1 MPANA
6 NAIAAAAAELIRNAA
21 AKPSEEGIRSKVLA
35 MLGEQSLRTR
45 KAREM
50 RDALDAEIERQLEI
64 RSERAAR
71 KPEQPKSLLEKWL
84 ATERAKEHAAMLRQL
99 AGRLYRLG
107 TRNRVRI
114 IWTLKRPA
122 VGTITESGE
131 VRPYRGQ
138 FKGWLANEYTHSI
151 RISPGAVRRAQELE
165 LLSPGGMLT
174 VWLGQ
179 AERVDRGIIAIP
191 ARWIE
196 QGRGCTL
203 RIVSGW
209 IAAAY
214 SSSGGCIAARHG
226 DNREQALHRLR
237 TDLSPNIRRLMVRGI
252 SAPRVSEW
260 AREFPSAVA
269 RMEDA
274 RGLGY
279 CESGIRNWCRIA
291 GLERQL
297 EAGEATLLE
306 LSEGIRRYY
315 HPDAAKLAAVVYR
328 RAREAE
334 GRAKAS

>member
-21 AKPSEEGIRSKVLA
+21 AKPSEEGIRSKILA

-50 RDALDAEIERQLEI
+50 RDALAAEIERQLEI

-71 KPEQPKSLLEKWL
+71 KPEKPKSLLAKWL
-84 ATERAKEHAAMLRQL
+84 ETDRAKGYAAMLRQL

-107 TRNRVRI
+107 TRSGVRI
-114 IWTLKRPA
+114 IWTLKRPET
-122 VGTITESGE
+122 GTITETE
-131 VRPYRGQ
+131 ECTPYRGH
-138 FKGWLANEYTHSI
+138 FKGWVANEYKHAI
-151 RISPGAVRRAQELE
+151 RVSPGTVRRAEELE
-165 LLSPGGMLT
+165 LLSPGGLLT

-203 RIVSGW
+203 RVVGGW

-226 DNREQALHRLR
+226 DDREQALRRLR

-252 SAPRVSEW
+252 SAPRIAEW

-274 RGLGY
+274 RSLGF
-279 CESGIRNWCRIA
+279 CESGIRNWCRVA

-297 EAGEATLLE
+297 EAGAASLSE
-306 LSEGIRRYY
+306 LAEGIRRYY
-315 HPDAAKLAAVVYR
+315 HPDAARLAAVVYR
-328 RAREAE
+328 RAREAAE
-334 GRAKAS
+334 CAKAS